1 MVRKLL
7 LVSLCAVIA
16 FLAWGYYTA
25 PVFWKRMTATFSASG
40 KGAYS
45 EVFDNLELV
54 RGAPAQRGLPA
65 AEGEGR
71 TVSERALAD
80 MVEYA
85 AYFASFSL
93 MVLHRGQIQLEWYRD
108 DYSAE
113 SLTQS

>member
-1 MVRKLL
+1 
-7 LVSLCAVIA
+7 
-16 FLAWGYYTA
+16 
-25 PVFWKRMTATFSASG
+25 MTATFSASG

-65 AEGEGR
+65 AEGEVR

-85 AYFASFSL
+85 AYFDSFSL

-108 DYSAE
+108 DYSVE